1 MSSPFWLNDPSILLN
16 KNNFFHMWPTN
27 TMYFEEKLNAISR
40 LVILLSILGFFIT
53 RNINIL
59 IIGILTLVLLASIY
73 YFRKEQIVKSL
84 IKEGFDN
91 KKKVTRDDLQE
102 VLDDDFH
109 KVGKKNPFG
118 NVLLT
123 EINDSPN
130 RKSAPPSF
138 DPQVYDDINK
148 ATKKQTQML
157 YPSIKS
163 TNKQLYGDLY
173 DNYQFDTQMMQRFY
187 SNPNTRVT
195 SDQGAFGQWLY
206 GNMPSAKSSGPDGA
220 FARVQDN
227 QRYIII

>member
-1 MSSPFWLNDPSILLN
+1 MNSPFWLNDPSILLN
-16 KNNFFHMWPTN
+16 KNIFFQIWPSN
-27 TMYFEEKLNAISR
+27 SMSFEAKLNAISR
-40 LVILLSILGFFIT
+40 LVILLSILGFFVT

-91 KKKVTRDDLQE
+91 KKVTREDLPDILKE
-102 VLDDDFH
+102 EFN
-109 KVGKKNPFG
+109 KIGKKNPFG

-123 EINDSPN
+123 EINDNPD
-130 RKSAPPSF
+130 RKSAPPAF
-138 DPQVYDDINK
+138 DPQVYEDINK

>member
-1 MSSPFWLNDPSILLN
+1 MNNTFWLNDPTILLN
-16 KNNFFHMWPTN
+16 KNNFLQIWPN
-27 TMYFEEKLNAISR
+27 NSMEFETKLNAISR
-40 LVILLSILGFFIT
+40 LVIIMSILGFFIT
-53 RNINIL
+53 RNVNII
-59 IIGILTLVLLASIY
+59 IIGILTLILLASIY
-73 YFRKEQIVKSL
+73 YFRKQQIVKSL
-84 IKEGFDN
+84 VKEGFDN
-91 KKKVTRDDLQE
+91 TKITRENLPTI
-102 VLDDDFH
+102 LDEEFY

-123 EINDSPN
+123 EINDDPN
-130 RKSAPPSF
+130 RKSAPPAF
-138 DPQVYDDINK
+138 DPQVYEDINK

-157 YPSIKS
+157 YPTIKS